1 MDDPVHPAPRGGPR
15 AALRRGFSLL
25 ELVVTLV
32 VIVTLA
38 TLLVPGLRSAWL
50 RTRRAEAIA
59 ALARLQL
66 DQERFHLERGRYAGD
81 LPELQAAVGAGVAP
95 ERYVLRVASAT
106 ADEFSAEALA
116 AGAQTADRADC
127 QRLAV
132 NQRGERSPPAASG
145 CWR

>member
-1 MDDPVHPAPRGGPR
+1 MGDLVHRPPR
-15 AALRRGFSLL
+15 AGHRAAVTRGFSLL
-25 ELVVTLV
+25 ELVVTLAV
-32 VIVTLA
+32 VVTLA
-38 TLLVPGLRSAWL
+38 TLLVPGLRAAWL

-66 DQERFHLERGRYAGD
+66 DQERFHVERGRYAGD
-81 LPELQAAVGAGVAP
+81 LPELQGVVGAGVAP

-106 ADEFSAEALA
+106 ADEYSAEALA

-127 QRLAV
+127 LRLAI